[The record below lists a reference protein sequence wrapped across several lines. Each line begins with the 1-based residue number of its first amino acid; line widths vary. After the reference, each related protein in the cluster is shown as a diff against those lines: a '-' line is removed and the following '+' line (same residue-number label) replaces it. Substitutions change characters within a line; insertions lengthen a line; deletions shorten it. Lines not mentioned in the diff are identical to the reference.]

1 MRPLLSKTETWLLAA
16 CAGLL
21 ALAVLGPALAQAADH
36 HAFADRRVLWG
47 IPFAMDVLSNLP
59 FALAGLAGAWTLQRL
74 PAGALGGA
82 QRTMAALFFTGLLL
96 TAAGSAWYHWRPD
109 DAGLAI
115 DRCGMAVAFAGL
127 LGLAAAGR
135 ISERAGDW
143 LGGGVLLAAPAAVGV
158 WMYTGN
164 VLPWAVV
171 QFGGVALL
179 LAFALMRPRAD
190 ALPIRWGLVLLAY
203 AAAKLLELN
212 DHAVYELTDHRV
224 AGHALKHA
232 VAALA
237 AWPVLA
243 AVGALRKPR
252 QNPAG
257 AEGRSNTS
265 TGRRQAGHA

>member
-1 MRPLLSKTETWLLAA
+1 MRPLLTKTETLLLAA
-16 CAGLL
+16 CAALL
-21 ALAVLGPALAQAADH
+21 ALAVLGPALAQSADH
-36 HAFADRRVLWG
+36 HVFADRRVLWG
-47 IPFAMDVLSNLP
+47 IPFALDVLSNLP
-59 FALAGLAGAWTLQRL
+59 FALAGLAGVWALQHL

-82 QRTMAALFFTGLLL
+82 QRTMVALFFAGLLL
-96 TAAGSAWYHWRPD
+96 TAAGSACYHWRPD

-143 LGGGVLLAAPAAVGV
+143 LGGSVLLAAPVAVKV
-158 WMYTGN
+158 WATTGN

-171 QFGGVALL
+171 QFGGVTLVL
-179 LAFALMRPRAD
+179 GLVLMRPRRD
-190 ALPIRWGLVLLAY
+190 ALQIRWGLVLLAY

-212 DHAVYELTDHRV
+212 DHAVYELTGHWV
-224 AGHALKHA
+224 GGHALKHV

-243 AVGALRKPR
+243 AVSALRKPR
-252 QNPAG
+252 QNPAS
-257 AEGRSNTS
+257 AQSSTS
-265 TGRRQAGHA
+265 PGRRQAGHA